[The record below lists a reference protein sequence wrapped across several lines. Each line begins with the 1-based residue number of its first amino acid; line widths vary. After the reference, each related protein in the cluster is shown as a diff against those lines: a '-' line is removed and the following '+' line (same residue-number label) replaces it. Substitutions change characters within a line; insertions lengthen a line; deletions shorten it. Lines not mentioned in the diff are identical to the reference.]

1 MSQSQIT
8 AQTVAPPSIILDGVS
23 KRFLKR
29 NSHSFKEAFV
39 GWIKGKKVRA
49 DMFTALDDLS
59 FQVGEGESVAVLG
72 LNGSGKSTT
81 LKLVS
86 GVLEPDEGR
95 VYTRGRVAG
104 LIEVGAGFHPE
115 LSGRENVY
123 LNAAILGMNKKQ
135 IDERF
140 DDIVAFSEIG
150 DFIDQEVKHYSSGM
164 FMRLAFSVAIHVELD
179 ILLVDE
185 VLSVGDAPFRAKCA
199 EKIKELTE
207 QGITMLVVSHNM
219 AMVKDLCERGIVIQK
234 GKKIFDGPIDEA
246 VELLAVK

>member
-1 MSQSQIT
+1 MSNTIY
-8 AQTVAPPSIILDGVS
+8 QTVATRPSIVVDGVT
-23 KRFLKR
+23 KQFVKR

-39 GWIKGKKVRA
+39 GWIRGKKVRS

-59 FQVGEGESVAVLG
+59 FQVGEGESVAVMG

-81 LKLVS
+81 LKLIS
-86 GVLEPDEGR
+86 GVLEPDKGK

-123 LNAAILGMNKKQ
+123 LNAAILGMSKNE
-135 IDERF
+135 IDARF

-185 VLSVGDAPFRAKCA
+185 VLSVGDAPFRAKCIA
-199 EKIKELTE
+199 KIKELTA
-207 QGITMLVVSHNM
+207 QGVTMLVVSHSM
-219 AMVKDLCERGIVIQK
+219 GMIKDLCDRGIVIKK
-234 GKKIFDGPIDEA
+234 GKKIYDGPIAGA
-246 VELLAVK
+246 VELMKK